1 MLGAMTT
8 PPTSRVALRMGNP
21 QAPTSPWGRDE
32 IEVFGD
38 GRVVYRN
45 QRGAFARSATAQL
58 TAEATDKLFAAIAA
72 SPFPQ
77 WSNTKPL
84 PPGSTLVELTV
95 QRALEVPEGAA
106 EAAADGAADDA
117 AAAESRVQF
126 DYHTALKTPGYD
138 AVVKLITGW
147 TGILRTPPDKRAAA
161 TELTDIVD
169 QPTGQ
174 PAGQPTGQPPGKPG
188 PSS

>member
-45 QRGAFARSATAQL
+45 QRGAFVRSATAQL

-95 QRALEVPEGAA
+95 QRAGEASESAAAAGGAA
-106 EAAADGAADDA
+106 GAA
-117 AAAESRVQF
+117 AAAEARVQF

-147 TGILRTPPDKRAAA
+147 TGILRTPRDKRAASA
-161 TELTDIVD
+161 ELTDIVD

-174 PAGQPTGQPPGKPG
+174 PTGQPPGKSG